1 METTTIIAAV
11 IAFLLGGMF
20 GVFALGFIHVA
31 HDARTD
37 YEPLETP
44 TIAPPTF
51 DEAQGTPLPAEHDP
65 AVRLYDPINH
75 VVYEHAEGPA
85 DQRTHLTIKISD
97 DEMKEI
103 REVKR
108 LVKSGEMKP
117 DSERVQRL
125 ERLIED
131 KIGKEINNIIKR
143 EYARMRE
150 FAAKS
155 F

>member
-20 GVFALGFIHVA
+20 GVFAIGFIHVA
-31 HDARTD
+31 HDHDATH
-37 YEPLETP
+37 YIPYNVLTETIRKDLDTGEIVLSHP
-44 TIAPPTF
+44 GALKP
-51 DEAQGTPLPAEHDP
+51 
-65 AVRLYDPINH
+65 YDPINH
-75 VVYEHAEGPA
+75 VVYEHAEGSA
-85 DQRTHLTIKISD
+85 DQRPHLTIKISD
-97 DEMKEI
+97 DELKEI

-108 LVKSGEMKP
+108 LVKSGELKP

-125 ERLIED
+125 EKLIED
-131 KIGKEINNIIKR
+131 EMGKEINNIIKR